1 MNATALAAVFVGGGL
16 GSVLRYVIGQGI
28 GKLAATLPWGTFA
41 ANVLATLLLAVLFRA
56 IPAADDPSQSMTK
69 LLWMTGFCGG
79 FSTFSTFS
87 LDTVLLY
94 EQWGWPAAAG
104 NVALNVICC
113 VALAAWFVLQRT
125 V

>member
-1 MNATALAAVFVGGGL
+1 MNIFAVFIGGGL
-16 GSVLRYVIGQGI
+16 GSVARYIIGMGI
-28 GKLAATLPWGTFA
+28 GRIPQAMPWGTFL
-41 ANVLATLLLAVLFRA
+41 ANILATLVLAWLFRA
-56 IPAADDPSQSMTK
+56 LPATEEPGPTAVR

>member
-1 MNATALAAVFVGGGL
+1 MNVVAVFIGGGL
-16 GSVLRYVIGQGI
+16 GSVARYLIGLGI
-28 GKLAATLPWGTFA
+28 GRISSALPWGTFL
-41 ANVLATLLLAVLFRA
+41 ANILATLVLALLFRA
-56 IPAADDPSQSMTK
+56 LPDTDAPGASTAR

-87 LDTVLLY
+87 LDTVQLY
-94 EQWGWPAAAG
+94 QQWGWPAAAG
-104 NVALNVICC
+104 NVALNVVCC